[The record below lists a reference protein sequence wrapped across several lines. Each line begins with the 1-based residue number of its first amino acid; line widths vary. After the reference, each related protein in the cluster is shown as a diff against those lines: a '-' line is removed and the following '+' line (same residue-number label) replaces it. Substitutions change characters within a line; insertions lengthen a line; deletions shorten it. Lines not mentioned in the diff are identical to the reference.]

1 MTFEQIP
8 GSDGTPFAYYSAD
21 LDAQRGTALV
31 DVDLLKERRAALA
44 SS

>member
-1 MTFEQIP
+1 MTFERIP
-8 GSDGTPFAYYSAD
+8 ESDGTPFAYYSAD
-21 LDAQRGTALV
+21 LDAQWETALD